1 MLHRISLVYIDVYLI
16 VICQKQTI
24 TARIICNSRKIP
36 CSHRVINKK
45 IMKPN
50 EVMMMML
57 LLLTDEVSPDV
68 AGLTVNSK
76 HGHET
81 REEVVELWSMSGL
94 DEFII
99 T

>member
-1 MLHRISLVYIDVYLI
+1 
-16 VICQKQTI
+16 
-24 TARIICNSRKIP
+24 
-36 CSHRVINKK
+36 
-45 IMKPN
+45 MKPN